1 MTQLLTMTLS
11 SPAAVTILAEQQIR
25 RVAAEMNAQHGQDA
39 FAKASAA
46 INTLNSNGYYLS
58 AGTWRLIREE
68 ILRLQEAERGLSR
81 NLAPD
86 ASERVC

>member
-1 MTQLLTMTLS
+1 MTQLLTMTLPS
-11 SPAAVTILAEQQIR
+11 SAAVTIVAEQQIR
-25 RVAAEMNAQHGQDA
+25 RVAAGMNAQHGKDA
-39 FAKASAA
+39 FGKASTA

-68 ILRLQEAERGLSR
+68 ILRLQEAERRLSR
-81 NLAPD
+81 NLALD